1 MFDSTM
7 LVLLTIV
14 IVLALCV
21 HFLPTIIAF
30 RRNHPNK
37 VAIFLVN
44 LFLGWTVLGWVAAL
58 VWSATSTQT
67 VVVVQGQQQ
76 PPRS

>member
-1 MFDSTM
+1 VFDSKM
-7 LVLLTIV
+7 LLVIIV
-14 IVLALCV
+14 VVLAFCL

-30 RRNHPNK
+30 RRNHHNR

-58 VWSATSTQT
+58 VWSATSTQP

-76 PPRS
+76 PPRL

>member
-1 MFDSTM
+1 VFDSKM
-7 LVLLTIV
+7 LLLLIIV
-14 IVLALCV
+14 MVLALGV

-30 RRNHPNK
+30 RRNHHNK

-58 VWSATSTQT
+58 VWSATTTQP

>member
-1 MFDSTM
+1 MFDSKM
-7 LVLLTIV
+7 LLVIIV
-14 IVLALCV
+14 VVLAFSL

-30 RRNHPNK
+30 RRSHHNR

-58 VWSATSTQT
+58 VWSATSTQP

-76 PPRS
+76 PPRL